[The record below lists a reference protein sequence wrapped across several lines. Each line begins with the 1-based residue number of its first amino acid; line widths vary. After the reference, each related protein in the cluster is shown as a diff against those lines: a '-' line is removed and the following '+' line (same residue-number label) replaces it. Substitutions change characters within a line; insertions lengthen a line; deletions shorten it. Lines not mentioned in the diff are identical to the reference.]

1 MFYTEYKVSYE
12 AHMTTLY
19 DVADMLKMARLEAGL
34 SQVELAEKAGVSRVT
49 VVRMETLAKGDMSV
63 SILVRLLEAA
73 GYDLRTVKM
82 GHVRT
87 LDDILE
93 EQRKGEAS

>member
-1 MFYTEYKVSYE
+1 
-12 AHMTTLY
+12 MTTLY
-19 DVADMLKMARLEAGL
+19 DVAEMLKTARIEADL
-34 SQVELAEKAGVSRVT
+34 SQAELAEKAGVSRVT

-73 GYDLRTVKM
+73 GYDLRAVKM

-87 LDDILE
+87 LDDILL
-93 EQRKGEAS
+93 EQRNGEAS

>member
-1 MFYTEYKVSYE
+1 MIYTEFKVSHE

-19 DVADMLKMARLEAGL
+19 DVADMLKTARLEAGL

-63 SILVRLLEAA
+63 SILVRLFEAA

-93 EQRKGEAS
+93 EQRKGEVS

>member
-1 MFYTEYKVSYE
+1 
-12 AHMTTLY
+12 MTTLY
-19 DVADMLKMARLEAGL
+19 DVAEMLKTARIEANL
-34 SQVELAEKAGVSRVT
+34 SQTELAEKAGVSRVT

-73 GYDLRTVKM
+73 GYDLRAVKI

-87 LDDILE
+87 LDDILQ
-93 EQRKGEAS
+93 EQRNEEAS

>member
-1 MFYTEYKVSYE
+1 
-12 AHMTTLY
+12 MTTLY
-19 DVADMLKMARLEAGL
+19 DVAEMLKTVRIEADL
-34 SQVELAEKAGVSRVT
+34 SQAELAEKAGVSRVT

-73 GYDLRTVKM
+73 GYDLRAVKI

-87 LDDILE
+87 LDDILL
-93 EQRKGEAS
+93 EQRNGEAS

>member
-1 MFYTEYKVSYE
+1 M
-12 AHMTTLY
+12 HMTTLY
-19 DVADMLKMARLEAGL
+19 DVAELLKSTRHEAGL
-34 SQVELAEKAGVSRVT
+34 SQAELAEKAGVSRVT

-73 GYDLRTVKM
+73 GYDLRAVKM

-87 LDDILE
+87 LDDILQ
-93 EQRKGEAS
+93 EQRNGEAS

>member
-1 MFYTEYKVSYE
+1 
-12 AHMTTLY
+12 MTTLY
-19 DVADMLKMARLEAGL
+19 DVAEMLKTARIDANL
-34 SQVELAEKAGVSRVT
+34 SQAELAEKAGVSRVT

-73 GYDLRTVKM
+73 GHDLRAVKI

-87 LDDILE
+87 LDDILL
-93 EQRKGEAS
+93 EQRNGEAS